1 MYKLMVI
8 PSQVILYKLFPVSS
22 RKQIFSYKLY
32 LSIILLLTGVYY
44 ATASEASINQ
54 LGMAIG
60 IFTSVICI
68 PIDTVYNGEIARV
81 NHWNSLEMN
90 YKTGW
95 IRALLSGGV
104 ALMYERTA
112 VVDSLWNMASNHY
125 LLSFSCWLFLSCIFA
140 IGELKIEN
148 WKVVDLSVL
157 ITTFTIIVVIIVV
170 IHFYIFQKWNSN

>member
-8 PSQVILYKLFPVSS
+8 PSQVILYRYVFQ
-22 RKQIFSYKLY
+22 KQIFSYKLY

-68 PIDTVYNGEIARV
+68 PLDTVYNGEIARV

-104 ALMYERTA
+104 ALLYERTA
-112 VVDSLWNMASNHY
+112 VVDSLWNMASHHY
-125 LLSFSCWLFLSCIFA
+125 LLSFTCWLFLSCIFA
-140 IGELKIEN
+140 IGELKIEKLKN
-148 WKVVDLSVL
+148 
-157 ITTFTIIVVIIVV
+157 
-170 IHFYIFQKWNSN
+170 